1 MVMGLGPNLKNA
13 PFLNWI
19 GNLNPDR
26 GFSGCVRSVWWVKVT
41 CGWIE
46 WVRGMYGSRFKPE
59 TNLFL

>member
-1 MVMGLGPNLKNA
+1 MVVGLGPNLKNA
-13 PFLNWI
+13 WI

-26 GFSGCVRSVWWVKVT
+26 GLSGCVHSVSYVKVT

-59 TNLFL
+59 INLFL